1 MSLHCPRTEQV
12 QQYLDGELS
21 VEALASFRDHAAGCG
36 ACAAELALYGQVF
49 QSLREMPLWDPG
61 IAFTER
67 VLDRVVPSRLRRR
80 WVSAAGWAYGA
91 ASAVTTFLFV
101 SWLARPGTLAWVADR
116 LGEAYVRLIQVG
128 LFTLQAVVFSWLR
141 LIDVWGWVTTH
152 GERLAPLLRALSLP
166 LAQPGFAA
174 VLIAAALG
182 CVALLWWMRPR
193 AARVLEE
200 DRHVG
205 LLGF

>member
-21 VEALASFRDHAAGCG
+21 PGALAAFRDHAAGCD
-36 ACAAELALYGQVF
+36 ACSAELALYGQVF
-49 QSLREMPLWDPG
+49 QSLRELPLWNPG

-80 WVSAAGWAYGA
+80 WVNAAGWIYGV
-91 ASAVTTFLFV
+91 ASSVTTFLFV
-101 SWLARPGTLAWVADR
+101 SWLARPGTFAWLADR
-116 LGEAYVRLIQVG
+116 LGEAYVRLIQAG
-128 LFTLQAVVFSWLR
+128 LFTFQAVAFSWLR
-141 LIDVWGWVTTH
+141 LIDAWGWMMTH
-152 GERLAPLLRALSLP
+152 GEHLIPLLRALSL
-166 LAQPGFAA
+166 LLGQPGFTA
-174 VLIAAALG
+174 VLTAAALG

-193 AARVLEE
+193 SARALEE
-200 DRHVG
+200 GRHVG